1 MSHEIY
7 YSKDN
12 IPQLATSAFFLL
24 TVLMPELPEVQTTA
38 SGLQSVLPGKIVTNV
53 WTDWPKMFRGDTLAK
68 FKKETAGRKVVSVK
82 RRGKHILINLS
93 GDTTIIIHMKMTGHL
108 LYGKWQIKNKK
119 WVPAQSGPLN
129 DPFNR
134 FVHAVFSLSN
144 GKHLAF
150 SDTRKFGK
158 IVLGKTNT
166 LSHSPHLAHLGPEPL
181 EKSFDYEVFAGRLLK
196 KPRGKIKTV
205 LMDQTVI
212 AGIGNIYSDEMLW
225 RAGIHPET
233 KVGLIKVPDLG
244 KLFIAMKEVLN
255 GGIEFG
261 GDSMSDYRNIFGE
274 KGHFQEKHHAYQ
286 KKGERCEKRGC
297 GGIIERKIVGGRSAH
312 FCPKH
317 QNNKR

>member
-1 MSHEIY
+1 
-7 YSKDN
+7 
-12 IPQLATSAFFLL
+12 
-24 TVLMPELPEVQTTA
+24 MPELPEVQTTV
-38 SGLQSVLPGKIVTNV
+38 SGLHSVLPGKIITDI

-68 FKKETAGRKVVSVK
+68 FKKETVGEKVLSVK

-93 GDTTIIIHMKMTGHL
+93 GNTTIIIHMKMTGHL
-108 LYGKWQIKNKK
+108 LYGKWKPQNKT
-119 WVPAQSGPLN
+119 WVPDQEGPLN

-134 FVHAVFSLSN
+134 FVHVVFSLSN

-158 IVLGKTNT
+158 VVLAKTST
-166 LSHSPHLAHLGPEPL
+166 LEHSPHLAHLGPEPL
-181 EKSFDYEVFAGRLLK
+181 EKDFDYKVFAERLSK

-225 RAGIHPET
+225 YTGIHPET
-233 KVGLIKVPDLG
+233 RTGTIKPARLK
-244 KLFIAMKEVLN
+244 KLFLAMKKVLS

-274 KGHFQEKHHAYQ
+274 KGRFQEKHNVYQ
-286 KKGERCEKRGC
+286 KKGKRCTKKGC
-297 GGIIERKIVGGRSAH
+297 DGIIERKLVGARSAH

-317 QNNKR
+317 QPRSRV